1 MVRHVPNADL
11 AGDTVSANDLEQLPA
26 GLIAIATVEVDQRL
40 RTAHRN
46 DFIFLIKGDTQ
57 DVAWP
62 CYGHVYFLDHSS
74 RLDGRIR

>member
-46 DFIFLIKGDTQ
+46 DLVFLIKRDT
-57 DVAWP
+57 
-62 CYGHVYFLDHSS
+62 
-74 RLDGRIR
+74 